1 MGEYLDGR
9 VMDNSFSIGMIGD
22 SRLSKNG
29 LIKAHWRTSKQHT
42 KIARAN
48 AKEQAIKIL
57 SRCSKDWVTLEVA
70 QVDIVHRY
78 ARTPLDYDGLACM
91 AAPIIDGIVDAGILR
106 DDSPKVIARY
116 NLGHQKVATVPES
129 CIFIT
134 VSPAR

>member
-1 MGEYLDGR
+1 MGD
-9 VMDNSFSIGMIGD
+9 SFSMAVIGD
-22 SRLSKNG
+22 KRLSKNG
-29 LIKAHWRTSKQHT
+29 LIKAHWRTSKART
-42 KIARAN
+42 KIARKN
-48 AKEQAIKIL
+48 AKEMATKT
-57 SRCSKDWVTLEVA
+57 RPKDWVTLESA

-91 AAPIIDGIVDAGILR
+91 AASSIDGLVDAGILR
-106 DDSPKVIARY
+106 DDNPKVIARY